1 MTRID
6 EIAQIESDMELCRAA
21 GVTKVPIPMDLLAR
35 LIDALKRSL
44 TR

>member
-1 MTRID
+1 MTSIE
-6 EIAQIESDMELCRAA
+6 EIAQIESDMELCR
-21 GVTKVPIPMDLLAR
+21 VAR